1 MDMTWIMDRIAVGGG
16 IECAENMEQVARA
29 GVTHILNMQIEFD
42 DTDLAAAHGIKV
54 LNNGVYN
61 DFEPKPPELFQRGVE
76 FGTAALRKQNTKLL
90 IHCTLGMHRA
100 PTMALA
106 LLCSLGW
113 PLAVAR
119 QLIERCRPVVYFCDN
134 YISSVEEYLSLREA
148 TTHLGARPEENGAV
162 QTA

>member
-1 MDMTWIMDRIAVGGG
+1 MDLTWIMDRIAIGGG
-16 IECAENMEQVARA
+16 IENTENMAEVARA
-29 GVTHILNMQIEFD
+29 GITHIINMQIEFD
-42 DTDLAAAHGIKV
+42 DTELARACGIKV

-100 PTMALA
+100 PTMTLA
-106 LLCSLGW
+106 LLCALGW
-113 PLAVAR
+113 PLHVAR

-134 YISSVEEYLSLREA
+134 YIASVESFLKGRVEVIKGDQQPPEAVTASL
-148 TTHLGARPEENGAV
+148 
-162 QTA
+162 

>member
-16 IECAENMEQVARA
+16 IESAENMEQVARA
-29 GVTHILNMQIEFD
+29 GITHIINMQIEFND
-42 DTDLAAAHGIKV
+42 SELAAIHGIKV

-61 DFEPKPPELFQRGVE
+61 DFEPKPAELFQRGVE

-90 IHCTLGMHRA
+90 IHCRLGMHRA

-106 LLCSLGW
+106 LLCAMGW
-113 PLAVAR
+113 PLPVAR

-134 YISSVEEYLSLREA
+134 YINSVEEYLSLRDA
-148 TTHLGARPEENGAV
+148 AAHLGTKPEVDGAV

>member
-16 IECAENMEQVARA
+16 IENAENMAEVARA
-29 GVTHILNMQIEFD
+29 GITHIINMQIEFD
-42 DTDLAAAHGIKV
+42 DTELARAYGIKV

-100 PTMALA
+100 PTMTLA
-106 LLCSLGW
+106 LLCALGW
-113 PLAVAR
+113 PLPVAR

-134 YISSVEEYLSLREA
+134 YVASVEGFLKGREEVITGDQQPPEKVSASL
-148 TTHLGARPEENGAV
+148 
-162 QTA
+162 

>member
-16 IECAENMEQVARA
+16 IENAENMAEVARA
-29 GVTHILNMQIEFD
+29 GITHIINMQIEFD
-42 DTDLAAAHGIKV
+42 DTELARAYGIKV

-100 PTMALA
+100 PTMTLA
-106 LLCSLGW
+106 LLCALGW
-113 PLAVAR
+113 PLQVAR
-119 QLIERCRPVVYFCDN
+119 QLIERCRPIVYFCDN
-134 YISSVEEYLSLREA
+134 YVTSVEGFLKGREEVITGDQQPPEKVSASL
-148 TTHLGARPEENGAV
+148 
-162 QTA
+162 

>member
-16 IECAENMEQVARA
+16 IECAENMEEVARA
-29 GVTHILNMQIEFD
+29 GITHIINMQIEFN
-42 DTDLAAAHGIKV
+42 DTELAVVHGIKV

-106 LLCSLGW
+106 LLCSMGW
-113 PLAVAR
+113 PLPVAR

-134 YISSVEEYLSLREA
+134 YISSVSEYLASREA
-148 TTHLGARPEENGAV
+148 AAHICGKPDQNDAV
-162 QTA
+162 QAA